1 MKFVV
6 MIDIDGD
13 FQYVP
18 ENPKSFKNFSEPRLF
33 DTIEEA
39 QKECEKWNT
48 GIVLEYGYSLDK
60 IRHMTDEERQ
70 RAIVRARKNSVHG

>member
-1 MKFVV
+1 MKYAV

-13 FQYVP
+13 YQYVP
-18 ENPKSFKNFSEPRLF
+18 EDARSFKNFSEPKLF

-39 QKECEKWNT
+39 QKECDNWNT

-60 IRHMTDEERQ
+60 IRHMTDEERR
-70 RAIVRARKNSVHG
+70 RALLRAEKNK